1 MESVSSPSSSPS
13 SPSAPRRAV
22 PAADWRQARTV
33 PELLRA
39 LWQRPAV
46 RLIVYAALLV
56 VGARTVL
63 WWSQLLTSVIVTVL
77 VAYGLAFLANPV
89 LSWLERRRVSRMVGV
104 LLIVVL
110 TLAVTT
116 LLFMTVSSQVTGLI
130 NGLPDLARN
139 LKDLVNASLD
149 RLDSVKGAEGI
160 KDSLSKYIDEQTAN
174 LTTNTGLLLERL
186 VSAGPDVLGTL
197 TYLVGWLGQAGFIVT
212 LAMYFMLDYDRVGHG
227 LLRVFPRR
235 WQPTVLRL
243 SEDVS
248 GSFGGFLRGQLLLMV
263 ATAVLASAG
272 LIGLGVPNAL
282 ALGLLSGLLSLIPY
296 VGIVVAAAIP
306 MLLAVGQGAGTVAL
320 VALLYFIIN
329 QLQGNVLG
337 PLIMG
342 RTVRLSPAAILI
354 SLLVGLAV
362 AGVTGA
368 ILAVPFATLLKRWM
382 ERYWMTS
389 RAYRGSAGAVPP
401 ESAGP

>member
-1 MESVSSPSSSPS
+1 MSLPPSRPVS
-13 SPSAPRRAV
+13 
-22 PAADWRQARTV
+22 PADLPGPPDWRQARTV
-33 PELLRA
+33 PKLLRA
-39 LWQRPAV
+39 LWHIPAV
-46 RLIVYAALLV
+46 RLIVYAALLI
-56 VGARTVL
+56 VGLRVLL

-104 LLIVVL
+104 LLLVVV
-110 TLAVTT
+110 TLAITT
-116 LLFMTVSSQVTGLI
+116 LLFMTVSAQVTGLI

-139 LKDLVNASLD
+139 LKELVNTSLN
-149 RLDSVKGAEGI
+149 RLDSIKGAEGV
-160 KDSLSKYIDEQTAN
+160 KESLSRYIDEQTGT
-174 LTTNTGLLLERL
+174 LTMNTGALLERL

-197 TYLVGWLGQAGFIVT
+197 TNLFGWLGQAGFIVT

-235 WQPTVLRL
+235 WQPTLLRL

-248 GSFGGFLRGQLLLMV
+248 GSFGGFLRGQLLLMLSS
-263 ATAVLASAG
+263 AVLASAG
-272 LIGLGVPNAL
+272 LIALHVPNAL
-282 ALGLLSGLLSLIPY
+282 ALGVLSGLLTLVPY
-296 VGIVVAAAIP
+296 VGIVVAAAVP
-306 MLLAVGQGAGTVAL
+306 MLLALGQGVTTVAL
-320 VALLYFIIN
+320 VALLYFVIN

-354 SLLVGLAV
+354 ALLAGLAV
-362 AGVTGA
+362 AGVAGA
-368 ILAVPFATLLKRWM
+368 ILAVPLTTLLKRWM

-389 RAYRGSAGAVPP
+389 PAYRGSSESGALPP
-401 ESAGP
+401 ETPGS